1 MDEKGEVSVISQ
13 EAMRRWDYRLQGGRS
28 HCHLDFY
35 FTNPRLADVPALA
48 SANSV
53 KKCGFTFDK
62 NKEDRRQKEQRRS
75 QTGQPFRSTG
85 YLSSIGTLQFRS
97 LNSSK
102 YTFISIFIFSKKKN
116 FMYLL
121 HFSCVATHRISAE
134 TREHAP

>member
-1 MDEKGEVSVISQ
+1 MDEKGELSIISQ
-13 EAMRRWDYRLQGGRS
+13 DAMRWDYRLQGGRN

-85 YLSSIGTLQFRS
+85 DLSSIGTLRFRS

-102 YTFISIFIFSKKKN
+102 YNSYPYLFSQKRKISCIYFS
-116 FMYLL
+116 LA
-121 HFSCVATHRISAE
+121 V
-134 TREHAP
+134 